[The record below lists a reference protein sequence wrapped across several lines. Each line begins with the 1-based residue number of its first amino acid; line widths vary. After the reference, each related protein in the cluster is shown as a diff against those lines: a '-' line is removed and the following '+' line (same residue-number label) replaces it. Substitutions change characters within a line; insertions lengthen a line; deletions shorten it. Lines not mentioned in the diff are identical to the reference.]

1 MRMGT
6 FASPDYQ
13 FGIPV
18 AVAKPKDNKMPLWDS
33 SLLALNLS
41 NEDLS
46 DLQTRVNEV
55 YQSLRAERDF
65 RR

>member
-6 FASPDYQ
+6 FASPDFQ

-18 AVAKPKDNKMPLWDS
+18 AVAKPRDNKMPIWDS
-33 SLLALNLS
+33 ALLALNL
-41 NEDLS
+41 NNQDLA
-46 DLQTRVNEV
+46 DLQSRIADLYAT
-55 YQSLRAERDF
+55 LRGSRDY

>member
-6 FASPDYQ
+6 FASPDFQ

-18 AVAKPKDNKMPLWDS
+18 AVAKPRNNRMPLWDS
-33 SLLALNLS
+33 ALLALNLS
-41 NEDLS
+41 NEDLA
-46 DLQTRVNEV
+46 DLQSRVNDV
-55 YQSLRAERDF
+55 YLTLQGQRDF

>member
-6 FASPDYQ
+6 FSTPDFQ

-18 AVAKPKDNKMPLWDS
+18 AVAKPRNNKMPVWDS
-33 SLLALNLS
+33 ALLALNLS
-41 NEDLS
+41 NEDLA
-46 DLQTRVNEV
+46 DLQSRVADV
-55 YQSLRAERDF
+55 YATLRGERDY